1 MIYVNQTN
9 ATNLA
14 YVSPAGTAII
24 TVDNTSFVPWNYKR
38 DSVRITTLD
47 YFGVGT
53 VWIIDALHLPFGCSV
68 SICFTTC
75 FLVLTSFVRMQGMAK
90 HLDERQRLAE

>member
-1 MIYVNQTN
+1 MLVQTFAGDVIYVNQTN

-14 YVSPAGTAII
+14 YVSLAGTAII

-38 DSVRITTLD
+38 NSVRITTLD

-53 VWIIDALHLPFGCSV
+53 VWVIDAVHVPFGCSV
-68 SICFTTC
+68 RLSMIMSLFALLITGERSLSI
-75 FLVLTSFVRMQGMAK
+75 
-90 HLDERQRLAE
+90 

>member
-1 MIYVNQTN
+1 MLVQTFAGDVIYVNQTN

-38 DSVRITTLD
+38 NSVRITTLD

-53 VWIIDALHLPFGCSV
+53 VWVIDAVHVPFGCSV
-68 SICFTTC
+68 SPSMIMSLFALLIT
-75 FLVLTSFVRMQGMAK
+75 G
-90 HLDERQRLAE
+90 ERSLSI